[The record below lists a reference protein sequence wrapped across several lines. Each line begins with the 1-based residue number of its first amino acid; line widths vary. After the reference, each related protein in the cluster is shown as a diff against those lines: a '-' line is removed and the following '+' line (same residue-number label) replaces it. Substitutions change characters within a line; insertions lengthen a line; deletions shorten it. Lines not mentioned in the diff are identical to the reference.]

1 MKWLACVLMSF
12 ASPGTPSNV
21 SPLPRVPEAGNQ
33 WMLLALASLSLLA
46 TWIVSRDL
54 AERGETLRLLIFF
67 LASAGYFLCSVGIF
81 ATWYPQIGLAR
92 YFILI
97 VTCVVAMLIA
107 SRLSGPIWLLLLPLA
122 CQAVLY
128 LSARWLWITLAAIL
142 VVQCLPLRDLPYPTI
157 LFALLNNLSSF
168 LFTVGCSWAIKRE
181 FRARAQLEV
190 ANEQLRLNAE
200 KTEAL
205 AVAEERNRL
214 AREIHDGVAH
224 HLTAANVLLE
234 AGRALLNADQVK
246 PREPLLK
253 AQDQI
258 RAALVELRDSIE
270 SRHERTT
277 SLPLPDRIQKLIT
290 DGQFS
295 ARLEICGEPR
305 TISPEAAQAFFRIA
319 QEALTN
325 ARKHAPES
333 SARLILD
340 YQKLRCVFRAENGE
354 VQAPAAGD
362 GSFGLLNLRHRVQ
375 QLGGTFAAGSDGSG
389 KFVVSAEI
397 PA

>member
-1 MKWLACVLMSF
+1 MSF
-12 ASPGTPSNV
+12 ASPAAPSKA
-21 SPLPRVPEAGNQ
+21 SPLPRVPEAANQ

-54 AERGETLRLLIFF
+54 ADRGETLRLAIFF
-67 LASAGYFLCSVGIF
+67 VASAGYFLCSVGVF
-81 ATWYPQIGLAR
+81 ATWYRRIGLAR
-92 YFILI
+92 YFILL
-97 VTCVVAMLIA
+97 VTCVAVMLVA
-107 SRLSGPIWLLLLPLA
+107 SRLSGRAWPVLLPLA

-128 LSARWLWITLAAIL
+128 LSAPWLWIMLGAIL
-142 VVQCLPLRDLPYPTI
+142 VAQCFPLRDLPYPTI

-181 FRARAQLEV
+181 FQTRAQLEV

-200 KTEAL
+200 KIEAL

-234 AGRALLNADQVK
+234 AGRALLNADQAK
-246 PREPLLK
+246 SREPLLK

-270 SRHERTT
+270 SRHERSA
-277 SLPLPDRIQKLIT
+277 SLPLAERIQKLIT

-295 ARLEICGEPR
+295 AHLEIRGEPR
-305 TISPEAAQAFFRIA
+305 ALSPEAAQAIFRIA

-333 SARLILD
+333 SARLILE
-340 YQKLRCVFRAENGE
+340 YQELRCAFRAENAD
-354 VQAPAAGD
+354 VQASAAGD
-362 GSFGLLNLRHRVQ
+362 GSFGLLNLRQRVQ
-375 QLGGTFAAGSDGSG
+375 QLGGSFAAGPDGSG